1 MKRIKSTTE
10 KILEELN
17 LEEHKFRRRSKN
29 ELSPLTFEEYNEQRN
44 IDKYEIR
51 FDKEVYNEY
60 LNETIEIYL
69 ISKNKKEIIDY
80 IARKFSKD
88 RFGCKYYGDFY
99 KVKRKD
105 IETTVWEFGGDK
117 FYEE

>member
-1 MKRIKSTTE
+1 MKRIKTITE

-17 LEEHKFRRRSKN
+17 SDENEFGRRSKN
-29 ELSPLTFEEYNEQRN
+29 ELSPLTFVEYNEQKN
-44 IDKYEIR
+44 IDEYEIR

-88 RFGCKYYGDFY
+88 RFGCKYCGNFY